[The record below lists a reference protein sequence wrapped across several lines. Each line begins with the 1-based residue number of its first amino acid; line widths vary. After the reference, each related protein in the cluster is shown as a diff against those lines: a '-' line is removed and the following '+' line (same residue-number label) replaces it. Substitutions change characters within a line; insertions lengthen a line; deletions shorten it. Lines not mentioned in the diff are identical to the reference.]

1 MNQDEM
7 YALFVSSISKGVILL
22 RRGVWVR
29 LDLYE

>member
-1 MNQDEM
+1 MNEDKP
-7 YALFVSSISKGVILL
+7 YTLFVSSISNGIILL

>member
-1 MNQDEM
+1 MNQDEL
-7 YALFVSSISKGVILL
+7 YALFVSSISKVVILL